1 MNDILGQ
8 ILSNPLVGAIGLA
21 LAIGAIALWL
31 ATAWWA
37 YGDAL
42 RRTESSV
49 AAFGAAGWIIL
60 STPVFLPLALLA
72 YRYARPQVAAA
83 DSRAERLAI
92 ALSRAGEG
100 MTCPGCATVAQAGWV
115 RCPACTTWLAT
126 PCAACGA
133 WSDPAFEIFPLC
145 GVEANGE
152 PTVARAAVVPVGG
165 GAVAVS
171 APAAFWPG
179 HGMAAAGGSPAAAE
193 VAGADAGQRGFRSV
207 ASSSRPRSYATSR
220 DSLSAPS

>member
-60 STPVFLPLALLA
+60 STPVFLP
-72 YRYARPQVAAA
+72 
-83 DSRAERLAI
+83 SRCWR
-92 ALSRAGEG
+92 
-100 MTCPGCATVAQAGWV
+100 T
-115 RCPACTTWLAT
+115 AT
-126 PCAACGA
+126 PGRR
-133 WSDPAFEIFPLC
+133 SPQR
-145 GVEANGE
+145 
-152 PTVARAAVVPVGG
+152 T
-165 GAVAVS
+165 
-171 APAAFWPG
+171 PG
-179 HGMAAAGGSPAAAE
+179 PSGSPSPS
-193 VAGADAGQRGFRSV
+193 AGPAKA
-207 ASSSRPRSYATSR
+207 
-220 DSLSAPS
+220 